1 MAKMPFYKKI
11 GFTLALV
18 CTCGIL
24 IVGTTSVLYMGN
36 NSQRIINEV
45 TESQSEK
52 ALATMDALLTQY

>member
-18 CTCGIL
+18 CTCDL

-45 TESQSEK
+45 TEARAK
-52 ALATMDALLTQY
+52 GLATMDALLTQY